1 VSVVVVTTIS
11 CEAVILRCSSC
22 QAEVAVASTTSAGS
36 FCRSCDGTMLLDR
49 RCGAGFSLQ
58 HDGLLIRC
66 IAENKDGWRCE
77 DRGGRD
83 FCSDHAHLAN
93 PARVEK
99 PTPQAI
105 RDA

>member
-11 CEAVILRCSSC
+11 CDAVILRCSSC
-22 QAEVAVASTTSAGS
+22 QAEVMAASTLPVA
-36 FCRSCDGTMLLDR
+36 CK
-49 RCGAGFSLQ
+49 CGATMQFNRGCGASFSLH

-83 FCSDHAHLAN
+83 FCPDHAHLAD

-99 PTPQAI
+99 PTPRAI
-105 RDA
+105 GDL